1 MGLERNAIN
10 VTSVVGEVGSHF
22 DFRQHFLSVGE
33 LLSPSLWL
41 DWGASEP
48 AYRFNLGI
56 AQWVLGG
63 LGMALAVWRAIRRE
77 WVKAAEPLFY
87 TIAALLLVGLML
99 PLSTA
104 VWEAIPLLPF
114 IQFPW
119 RLLGPAAS
127 LLAVLAGYAIYEV
140 EDFCRGRACPYPQLA
155 VWANKLGGP
164 CARPYQFAL
173 AFALLLA
180 FPLTQ
185 TPPWPADFGETS
197 VAHIAQLETEGQW
210 LGTTSTADF
219 VPVTV
224 DTLPE
229 RNGQLLAALFAN
241 QTPDRINYWSVESVG
256 ATAEWEQISPL
267 HMRYHIETPQD
278 FLFRLFLFA
287 FPGWEVRVD
296 GVVVETDI
304 GRPEGFLVV
313 PIHAGV
319 HVVEVAFVDTPP
331 RTWGWRVV
339 AVSLLIALLVAWR
352 LPWGTGDKG
361 QETGDAPLRPSAPL
375 PLCLLLWLLFLPL
388 HVTGW
393 LHYESPPTAVL
404 IAQTPLTADFGAQ
417 IWLQGVDVPKALRPG
432 EPLAMTLYWRPQRP
446 LEINYQA
453 FVHILDENGQL
464 IAQGDKLNPGE
475 FPTRRWEPA
484 SYVRDEYEIALPAGL
499 PAGRYRAAVGLWVAS
514 EGWRLPVL
522 DSSGQQVGDSFVVGE
537 WVVE

>member
-77 WVKAAEPLFY
+77 WAKAAEPLFY

-155 VWANKLGGP
+155 VWANKLGGHK
-164 CARPYQFAL
+164 ARPYQFAL

-267 HMRYHIETPQD
+267 QMRYHIETPQD
-278 FLFRLFLFA
+278 FTFRLFLFA

-313 PIHAGV
+313 PIHCGGACGGGGLCGYPAAHVGLAGSGRL
-319 HVVEVAFVDTPP
+319 PP
-331 RTWGWRVV
+331 PHPARRV
-339 AVSLLIALLVAWR
+339 AVAIS
-352 LPWGTGDKG
+352 DKG
-361 QETGDAPLRPSAPL
+361 RGTRDEGRSPPPLRPSAPL
-375 PLCLLLWLLFLPL
+375 PPSLAPLPPPPL
-388 HVTGW
+388 HRLAT
-393 LHYESPPTAVL
+393 LRIPPHGRTH
-404 IAQTPLTADFGAQ
+404 
-417 IWLQGVDVPKALRPG
+417 RP
-432 EPLAMTLYWRPQRP
+432 
-446 LEINYQA
+446 N
-453 FVHILDENGQL
+453 
-464 IAQGDKLNPGE
+464 
-475 FPTRRWEPA
+475 
-484 SYVRDEYEIALPAGL
+484 PAGGRFWGANL
-499 PAGRYRAAVGLWVAS
+499 VAGGGCARYFAPR
-514 EGWRLPVL
+514 
-522 DSSGQQVGDSFVVGE
+522 
-537 WVVE
+537 